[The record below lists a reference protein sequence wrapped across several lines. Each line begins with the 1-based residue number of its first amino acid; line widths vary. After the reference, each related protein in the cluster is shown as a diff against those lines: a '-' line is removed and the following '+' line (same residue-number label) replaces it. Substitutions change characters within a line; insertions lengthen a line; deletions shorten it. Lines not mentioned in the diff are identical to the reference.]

1 MIHSYVVVDVE
12 CPERDLNHTELIV
25 GDNDVGLH
33 LRVAQHN
40 HLVFGGV
47 AQKHLADRVRCLQQI
62 MQRLLVLGEDACRIF
77 GGVVIIHL

>member
-1 MIHSYVVVDVE
+1 MIHVYVVADVE

-25 GDNDVGLH
+25 GDNNVGLH
-33 LRVAQHN
+33 LHVAQRN

-47 AQKHLADRVRCLQQI
+47 AQEHLTDRVHYLQQI
-62 MQRLLVLGEDACRIF
+62 MRRLFVLGKDACRIF